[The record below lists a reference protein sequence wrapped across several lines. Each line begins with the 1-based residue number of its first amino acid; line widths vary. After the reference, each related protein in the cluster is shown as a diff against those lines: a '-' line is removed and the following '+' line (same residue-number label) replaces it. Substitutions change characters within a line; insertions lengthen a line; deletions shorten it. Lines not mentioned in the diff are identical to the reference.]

1 MYGTGIEY
9 VESSETFF
17 VKNYGIVK
25 DDVEFRWNTAPGYEN
40 DLEGQFRW
48 EMIAD
53 RDADNCD
60 DSFLQSLIN
69 NKETVKINN
78 FNNVSDFN
86 YDPYVKSRTYGLQ
99 RILKEG
105 DNQ

>member
-1 MYGTGIEY
+1 MKLERFTYLLAFLLL
-9 VESSETFF
+9 VVFAS
-17 VKNYGIVK
+17 
-25 DDVEFRWNTAPGYEN
+25 

-60 DSFLQSLIN
+60 GSFLQSLIN